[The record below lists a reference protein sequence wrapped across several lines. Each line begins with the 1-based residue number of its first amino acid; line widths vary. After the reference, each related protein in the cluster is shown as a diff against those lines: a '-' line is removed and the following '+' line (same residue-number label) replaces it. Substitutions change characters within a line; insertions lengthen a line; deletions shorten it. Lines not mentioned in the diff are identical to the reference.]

1 MTKHKLG
8 LVGELHVHPDGTIG
22 LVEPGRFSF
31 AFRVPLDAVVGSA
44 EARGSFTRA
53 TLSVLGQGGV
63 IAECSTNYGA
73 ADRLNRWLGEH
84 RPAFPQASASAS
96 GSAGPSGPGLVAI
109 GHVQHQ
115 HRREAALGVEPSQ
128 QHVVQGQVV
137 LAVRREMNPRA
148 AAAAETLLPERSD

>member
-8 LVGELHVHPDGTIG
+8 LVGVLHVHPDGTIG

-31 AFRVPLDAVVGSA
+31 AFRVPLDAVVGFT

-84 RPAFPQASASAS
+84 RPASPQASASPS
-96 GSAGPSGPGLVAI
+96 PGSSGPGLVADLE
-109 GHVQHQ
+109 
-115 HRREAALGVEPSQ
+115 RLAALHRSDA
-128 QHVVQGQVV
+128 
-137 LAVRREMNPRA
+137 LT
-148 AAAAETLLPERSD
+148 AAEYAEAKTRLLG